1 MKPHRRVQIFLHSGI
16 DRRKDYIMPTEIIL
30 PIAIAVAVL
39 IFIFVAGYR
48 KAPPDKAYI
57 ISGIRRKAKV
67 VIGKASV
74 KIPFLERCDVLE
86 LALMSVDV
94 KTAQAVPTADYI
106 NISVDAVV
114 NVKISPE
121 KETIEK
127 AQQNFLNKDV
137 KYITQVAREV
147 LEGNMREIVGQMRL
161 EEMVSNRQ
169 AFAEKV
175 KQNADPD
182 LRAMG
187 LEIVSFNVQ
196 NFVDDNGIINDMGID
211 NTMQIKKKAAIS
223 KAEAERDIKI
233 AQAEANRKA
242 NDARVDSETAIAERQ
257 NELAIKQAELK
268 RAADIKQAEAD
279 AAYTIQQEEQRKTIE
294 ITTANANLA
303 KQEKEVEIKA
313 KEAEIKERALEAEIK
328 KTAEAQKYAAQQKA
342 DAELYTTQR
351 NAEAKKY
358 EDIQNAEAEL
368 EIKKNEAAAILVMAQ
383 NEANAAKAKAEA
395 SRFAAEQE
403 AEGIRAKGLAE
414 AEAVRAKALAEAE
427 GLDKKAEAMKKMEE
441 AAVLQM
447 YFEQMPAV
455 AEAIAKP
462 LAQVDKITMY
472 GDGNNTKL
480 VKDIMATVTQVTD
493 GLKESTGIDLN
504 DVLASFTGTKI
515 AMNSLN
521 NREANVD
528 NNIIESVAEDNNDEA
543 TTEASDL

>member
-1 MKPHRRVQIFLHSGI
+1 MPGFLTSEILIPVGI
-16 DRRKDYIMPTEIIL
+16 VL
-30 PIAIAVAVL
+30 AIVIVMFA
-39 IFIFVAGYR
+39 AGYR

-57 ISGIRRKAKV
+57 ISGLRRRAKV

-74 KIPFLERCDVLE
+74 KLPFFERCDVLE

-114 NVKISPE
+114 NVKISPDM
-121 KETIEK
+121 ETIAR
-127 AQQNFLNKDV
+127 AQQNFLNKNVD
-137 KYITQVAREV
+137 YITKVAREV

-161 EEMVSNRQ
+161 EEMISNRQ
-169 AFAEKV
+169 AFADKV
-175 KQNADPD
+175 RQNADPD
-182 LRAMG
+182 LKAMG

-196 NFVDDNGIINDMGID
+196 NFVDDNGVINDMGID
-211 NTMQIKKKAAIS
+211 NTMQIRKKASIS

-242 NDARVDSETAIAERQ
+242 NDAKVDSETAIAERLNQ
-257 NELAIKQAELK
+257 LAIKQAELK

-328 KTAEAQKYAAQQKA
+328 KTAEAEKYAAQQRA
-342 DAELYTTQR
+342 DAELYSTQR
-351 NAEAKKY
+351 SAEAKKY
-358 EDIQNAEAEL
+358 EDIQNSEAEL
-368 EIKKNEAAAILVMAQ
+368 QIKKNEAAAILVTAE
-383 NEANAAKAKAEA
+383 NEAAAEKARAEA
-395 SRFAAEQE
+395 ARFAAEQE

-427 GLDKKAEAMKKMEE
+427 GLDKKAEAMRKMEE

-447 YFEQMPAV
+447 YFEQMPAI

-462 LAQVDKITMY
+462 LENVEKITMY
-472 GDGNNTKL
+472 GDGNTSKL
-480 VKDIMATVTQVTD
+480 VKDITEATTQASSGLLD
-493 GLKESTGIDLN
+493 GLGIDLGSMVN
-504 DVLASFTGTKI
+504 SFITGKAIGTGLR
-515 AMNSLN
+515 S
-521 NREANVD
+521 E
-528 NNIIESVAEDNNDEA
+528 
-543 TTEASDL
+543 TEKEETV

>member
-1 MKPHRRVQIFLHSGI
+1 MPDFIEPGLLVPIVIIVVLVIVIFS
-16 DRRKDYIMPTEIIL
+16 
-30 PIAIAVAVL
+30 
-39 IFIFVAGYR
+39 AGYR
-48 KAPPDKAYI
+48 KAPPDKAFI
-57 ISGIRRKAKV
+57 ISGLRRKAKV
-67 VIGKASV
+67 VIGKATV
-74 KIPFLERCDVLE
+74 KLPFFERCDVLK

-114 NVKISPE
+114 NVKISPDPD
-121 KETIEK
+121 IIQK
-127 AQQNFLNKDV
+127 AQQNFLNRNV
-137 KYITQVAREV
+137 QYITGVAREV

-169 AFAEKV
+169 AFADKV

-242 NDARVDSETAIAERQ
+242 NDARVDSETAIAERE

-268 RAADIKQAEAD
+268 RAADIKRAEAD

-294 ITTANANLA
+294 ITSANANLA
-303 KQEKEVEIKA
+303 KQAKEVEIKA
-313 KEAEIKERALEAEIK
+313 KEAEIKERALEAEVK
-328 KTAEAQKYAAQQKA
+328 KTAEAQKYAAQQNA
-342 DAELYTTQR
+342 DAELYTIQR

-368 EIKKNEAAAILVMAQ
+368 EIKKNEAAAILVTAQ
-383 NEANAAKAKAEA
+383 NEAAAAKARAEA
-395 SRFAAEQE
+395 ARYAAEQE
-403 AEGIRAKGLAE
+403 AEGIRARGI
-414 AEAVRAKALAEAE
+414 AEAE
-427 GLDKKAEAMKKMEE
+427 GLDKKAEAMRKMEE

-447 YFEQMPAV
+447 YFEKMPEV
-455 AEAIAKP
+455 AQAIAKP
-462 LAQVDKITMY
+462 LENVDKITMY
-472 GDGNNTKL
+472 GDGNTAKL
-480 VKDIMATVTQVTD
+480 VKDIT
-493 GLKESTGIDLN
+493 
-504 DVLASFTGTKI
+504 
-515 AMNSLN
+515 
-521 NREANVD
+521 
-528 NNIIESVAEDNNDEA
+528 EA
-543 TTEASDL
+543 TTQASAGLLDGLGVDLKSMVGSFITGKAVASGINSESHVNAVPEAPAAPIKPAEDLVQQ

>member
-1 MKPHRRVQIFLHSGI
+1 MPS
-16 DRRKDYIMPTEIIL
+16 YIIPVV
-30 PIAIAVAVL
+30 IAIVAV
-39 IFIFVAGYR
+39 IFIFSAGYR

-57 ISGIRRKAKV
+57 ISGLRKKAKV
-67 VIGKASV
+67 VIGKATI
-74 KIPFLERCDVLE
+74 KLPFLERCDYLE

-106 NISVDAVV
+106 NISVDANV
-114 NVKISPE
+114 NVKISPDAD
-121 KETIEK
+121 TIAR
-127 AQQNFLNKDV
+127 AQQNFLNKNV
-137 KYITQVAREV
+137 EYITKVAREV

-169 AFAEKV
+169 AFADKV

-242 NDARVDSETAIAERQ
+242 NDAKVDSETAIAERQ

-294 ITTANANLA
+294 ITTADANIA
-303 KQEKEVEIKA
+303 KQAKEVEIKA
-313 KEAEIKERALEAEIK
+313 KEAEIKERALEAEVK

-342 DAELYTTQR
+342 DAELYSVQR
-351 NAEAKKY
+351 SAEAKKY

-368 EIKKNEAAAILVMAQ
+368 EIKKNEAAAILVTAQ
-383 NEANAAKAKAEA
+383 NEAEAAKAKAEA
-395 SRFAAEQE
+395 ARYTAEQE
-403 AEGIRAKGLAE
+403 AEGIRAKGVAE

-427 GLDKKAEAMKKMEE
+427 GLDKKAVAMQKMQE

-447 YFEQMPAV
+447 YFEQMPAI

-462 LAQVDKITMY
+462 LENVDKITMY
-472 GDGNNTKL
+472 GDGNTAKL
-480 VKDIMATVTQVTD
+480 IKDIT
-493 GLKESTGIDLN
+493 
-504 DVLASFTGTKI
+504 
-515 AMNSLN
+515 
-521 NREANVD
+521 
-528 NNIIESVAEDNNDEA
+528 EA
-543 TTEASDL
+543 TTQASSGLLDGLGVDIKSLVGSFVTGKAAAAGIKSEQ

>member
-1 MKPHRRVQIFLHSGI
+1 
-16 DRRKDYIMPTEIIL
+16 MPDFISTEILIPVGIVL
-30 PIAIAVAVL
+30 AII
-39 IFIFVAGYR
+39 IFMFAAGYR

-57 ISGIRRKAKV
+57 ISGLRRKAKV

-74 KIPFLERCDVLE
+74 KLPFFERCDVLE

-114 NVKISPE
+114 NVKISPDM
-121 KETIEK
+121 ETIAR
-127 AQQNFLNKDV
+127 AQQNFLNKNVDYLT
-137 KYITQVAREV
+137 KVAREV

-161 EEMVSNRQ
+161 EEMISNRQ
-169 AFAEKV
+169 AFADKV
-175 KQNADPD
+175 RQNADPD
-182 LRAMG
+182 LKAMG

-196 NFVDDNGIINDMGID
+196 NFVDDNGVINDMGID
-211 NTMQIKKKAAIS
+211 NTMQIRKKASIS

-242 NDARVDSETAIAERQ
+242 NDAKVDSETAIAERQ
-257 NELAIKQAELK
+257 NQLAIKQAELK

-328 KTAEAQKYAAQQKA
+328 KTAEAEKYAAQQRA
-342 DAELYTTQR
+342 DAQLYSTQR
-351 NAEAKKY
+351 SAEAKKY
-358 EDIQNAEAEL
+358 EDIQNSEAEL
-368 EIKKNEAAAILVMAQ
+368 EIKRNEAAAILVTAQ
-383 NEANAAKAKAEA
+383 NEAAAEKARAEA
-395 SRFAAEQE
+395 ARFAAEQE
-403 AEGIRAKGLAE
+403 AEGIRARGLAE

-427 GLDKKAEAMKKMEE
+427 GLDKKAEAMRKMEE

-447 YFEQMPAV
+447 YFEQMPAI

-462 LAQVDKITMY
+462 LENIDKITMY
-472 GDGNNTKL
+472 GDGNASKL
-480 VKDIMATVTQVTD
+480 VKDITEATTQASSGLLD
-493 GLKESTGIDLN
+493 GLGIDLGSMVN
-504 DVLASFTGTKI
+504 SFITGKAIGSGINSEIPKEPIKPVTPENTK
-515 AMNSLN
+515 
-521 NREANVD
+521 ETV
-528 NNIIESVAEDNNDEA
+528 
-543 TTEASDL
+543 

>member
-1 MKPHRRVQIFLHSGI
+1 MPDFIEPGLLVPIVIIVILVIVIFS
-16 DRRKDYIMPTEIIL
+16 
-30 PIAIAVAVL
+30 
-39 IFIFVAGYR
+39 AGYR
-48 KAPPDKAYI
+48 KAPPDKAFI
-57 ISGIRRKAKV
+57 ISGLRRKAKV
-67 VIGKASV
+67 VIGKATV
-74 KIPFLERCDVLE
+74 KLPFFERCDVLE

-114 NVKISPE
+114 NVKISPDPD
-121 KETIEK
+121 IIQK
-127 AQQNFLNKDV
+127 AQQNFLNRNV
-137 KYITQVAREV
+137 QYITGVAREV

-169 AFAEKV
+169 AFADKV

-242 NDARVDSETAIAERQ
+242 NDARVDSETAIAERE

-268 RAADIKQAEAD
+268 RAADIKRAEAD

-294 ITTANANLA
+294 ITSANANLA
-303 KQEKEVEIKA
+303 KQAKEVEIKA
-313 KEAEIKERALEAEIK
+313 KEAEIKERALEAEVK
-328 KTAEAQKYAAQQKA
+328 KTAEAQKYAAQQNA
-342 DAELYTTQR
+342 DAELYTIQR

-368 EIKKNEAAAILVMAQ
+368 EIKKNEAAAILVTAQ
-383 NEANAAKAKAEA
+383 NEAAAAKARAEA
-395 SRFAAEQE
+395 ARYAAEQE
-403 AEGIRAKGLAE
+403 AEGIRARGI
-414 AEAVRAKALAEAE
+414 AEAE
-427 GLDKKAEAMKKMEE
+427 GLDKKAEAMRKMEE

-447 YFEQMPAV
+447 YFEKMPEV
-455 AEAIAKP
+455 AQAIAKP
-462 LAQVDKITMY
+462 LENVDKITMY
-472 GDGNNTKL
+472 GDGNTAKL
-480 VKDIMATVTQVTD
+480 VKDIT
-493 GLKESTGIDLN
+493 
-504 DVLASFTGTKI
+504 
-515 AMNSLN
+515 
-521 NREANVD
+521 
-528 NNIIESVAEDNNDEA
+528 EA
-543 TTEASDL
+543 TTQASAGLLDGLGVDLKSMVGSFITGKAVASGINSEAHVNTAPEAPAAPVKPAEDLVQQ

>member
-1 MKPHRRVQIFLHSGI
+1 MPDFIEPGLLVPIVIIVVLVIVIFS
-16 DRRKDYIMPTEIIL
+16 
-30 PIAIAVAVL
+30 
-39 IFIFVAGYR
+39 AGYR
-48 KAPPDKAYI
+48 KAPPDKAFI
-57 ISGIRRKAKV
+57 ISGLRRKAKV
-67 VIGKASV
+67 VIGKATV
-74 KIPFLERCDVLE
+74 KLPFFERCDVLE

-114 NVKISPE
+114 NVKISPDPD
-121 KETIEK
+121 IIQK
-127 AQQNFLNKDV
+127 AQQNFLNRNV
-137 KYITQVAREV
+137 QYITGVAREV

-169 AFAEKV
+169 AFADKV

-242 NDARVDSETAIAERQ
+242 NDARVDSETAIAERE

-268 RAADIKQAEAD
+268 RAADIKRAEAD

-294 ITTANANLA
+294 ITSANANLA
-303 KQEKEVEIKA
+303 KQAKEVEIKA
-313 KEAEIKERALEAEIK
+313 KEAEIKERALEAEVK
-328 KTAEAQKYAAQQKA
+328 KTAEAQKYAAQQNA
-342 DAELYTTQR
+342 DAELYTIQR

-368 EIKKNEAAAILVMAQ
+368 EIKKNEAAA
-383 NEANAAKAKAEA
+383 KARAEA
-395 SRFAAEQE
+395 ARYAAEQE
-403 AEGIRAKGLAE
+403 AEGIRARGIAE
-414 AEAVRAKALAEAE
+414 AEAVRAKAIAEAE
-427 GLDKKAEAMKKMEE
+427 GLDKKAEAMRKMEE

-447 YFEQMPAV
+447 YFEKMPEV
-455 AEAIAKP
+455 AQAIAKP
-462 LAQVDKITMY
+462 LENVDKITMY
-472 GDGNNTKL
+472 GDGNTAKL
-480 VKDIMATVTQVTD
+480 VKDIT
-493 GLKESTGIDLN
+493 
-504 DVLASFTGTKI
+504 
-515 AMNSLN
+515 
-521 NREANVD
+521 
-528 NNIIESVAEDNNDEA
+528 EA
-543 TTEASDL
+543 TTQASAGLLDGLGVDLKSMVGSFITGKAVASGINSETHVNAAPEAPAAPVKPAEDLVQQ

>member
-1 MKPHRRVQIFLHSGI
+1 MPDFIEPGLLVPIVIIVILVIVIFS
-16 DRRKDYIMPTEIIL
+16 
-30 PIAIAVAVL
+30 
-39 IFIFVAGYR
+39 AGYR
-48 KAPPDKAYI
+48 KAPPDKAFI
-57 ISGIRRKAKV
+57 ISGLRRKAKV
-67 VIGKASV
+67 VIGKATV
-74 KIPFLERCDVLE
+74 KLPFFERCDVLE

-114 NVKISPE
+114 NVKISPDPD
-121 KETIEK
+121 IIQK
-127 AQQNFLNKDV
+127 AQQNFLNRNV
-137 KYITQVAREV
+137 QYITGVAREV

-169 AFAEKV
+169 AFADKV

-242 NDARVDSETAIAERQ
+242 NDARVDSETAIAERE

-268 RAADIKQAEAD
+268 RAADIKRAEAD

-294 ITTANANLA
+294 ITSANANLA
-303 KQEKEVEIKA
+303 KQAKEVEIKA
-313 KEAEIKERALEAEIK
+313 KEAEIKERALEAEVK
-328 KTAEAQKYAAQQKA
+328 KTAEAQKYAAQQNA
-342 DAELYTTQR
+342 DAELYTIQR

-368 EIKKNEAAAILVMAQ
+368 EIKKNEAAAILVTAQ
-383 NEANAAKAKAEA
+383 NEAAAAKARAEA
-395 SRFAAEQE
+395 ARYAAEQE
-403 AEGIRAKGLAE
+403 AEGIRARGI
-414 AEAVRAKALAEAE
+414 AEAE
-427 GLDKKAEAMKKMEE
+427 GLDKKAEAMRKMEE

-447 YFEQMPAV
+447 YFEKMPEV
-455 AEAIAKP
+455 AQAIAKP
-462 LAQVDKITMY
+462 LENVDKITMY
-472 GDGNNTKL
+472 GDGNTAKL
-480 VKDIMATVTQVTD
+480 VKDIT
-493 GLKESTGIDLN
+493 
-504 DVLASFTGTKI
+504 
-515 AMNSLN
+515 
-521 NREANVD
+521 
-528 NNIIESVAEDNNDEA
+528 EA
-543 TTEASDL
+543 TTQASAGLLDGLGVDLKSMVGSFITGKAVASGINSEAHVNAAPEAPAAPVKPAEDLVQQ

>member
-1 MKPHRRVQIFLHSGI
+1 MPDFIEPGLLVPIVIIVVLVIVIFS
-16 DRRKDYIMPTEIIL
+16 
-30 PIAIAVAVL
+30 
-39 IFIFVAGYR
+39 AGYR
-48 KAPPDKAYI
+48 KAPPDKAFI
-57 ISGIRRKAKV
+57 ISGLRRKAKV
-67 VIGKASV
+67 VIGKATV
-74 KIPFLERCDVLE
+74 KLPFFERCDVLE

-114 NVKISPE
+114 NVKISPDPD
-121 KETIEK
+121 IIQK
-127 AQQNFLNKDV
+127 AQQNFLNRNV
-137 KYITQVAREV
+137 QYITGVAREV

-169 AFAEKV
+169 AFADKV

-242 NDARVDSETAIAERQ
+242 NDARVDSETAIAERE

-268 RAADIKQAEAD
+268 RAADIKRAEAD

-294 ITTANANLA
+294 ITSANANLA
-303 KQEKEVEIKA
+303 KQAKEVEIKA
-313 KEAEIKERALEAEIK
+313 KEAEIKERALEAEVK
-328 KTAEAQKYAAQQKA
+328 KTAEAQKYAAQQNA
-342 DAELYTTQR
+342 DAELYTIQR

-358 EDIQNAEAEL
+358 EVQNAEAEL
-368 EIKKNEAAAILVMAQ
+368 EIKKNEAAAILVTAQ
-383 NEANAAKAKAEA
+383 NEAAAAKARAEA
-395 SRFAAEQE
+395 ARYAAEQE
-403 AEGIRAKGLAE
+403 AEGIRARGIAE

-427 GLDKKAEAMKKMEE
+427 GLDKKAEAMRKMEE

-447 YFEQMPAV
+447 YFEKMPEV
-455 AEAIAKP
+455 AQAIAKP
-462 LAQVDKITMY
+462 LENVDKITMY
-472 GDGNNTKL
+472 GDGNTAKL
-480 VKDIMATVTQVTD
+480 VKDIT
-493 GLKESTGIDLN
+493 
-504 DVLASFTGTKI
+504 
-515 AMNSLN
+515 
-521 NREANVD
+521 
-528 NNIIESVAEDNNDEA
+528 EA
-543 TTEASDL
+543 TTQASAGLLDGLGVDLKSMVGSFITGKAVASGINSETHVNAAPEAPAAPVKPAEDLVQQ

>member
-1 MKPHRRVQIFLHSGI
+1 MPDFIEPGLLVPIVIIVILVIVIFS
-16 DRRKDYIMPTEIIL
+16 
-30 PIAIAVAVL
+30 
-39 IFIFVAGYR
+39 AGYR
-48 KAPPDKAYI
+48 KAPPDKAFI
-57 ISGIRRKAKV
+57 ISGLRRKAKV
-67 VIGKASV
+67 VIGKATV
-74 KIPFLERCDVLE
+74 KLPFFERCDVLE

-114 NVKISPE
+114 NVKISPDPD
-121 KETIEK
+121 IIQK
-127 AQQNFLNKDV
+127 AQQNFLNRNV
-137 KYITQVAREV
+137 QYITGVAREV

-169 AFAEKV
+169 AFADKV

-242 NDARVDSETAIAERQ
+242 NDARVDSETAIAERE

-268 RAADIKQAEAD
+268 RAADIKRAEAD

-294 ITTANANLA
+294 ITSANANLA
-303 KQEKEVEIKA
+303 KQAKEVEIKA
-313 KEAEIKERALEAEIK
+313 KEAEIKERALEAEVK
-328 KTAEAQKYAAQQKA
+328 KTAEAQKYAAQQNA
-342 DAELYTTQR
+342 DAELYTIQR

-368 EIKKNEAAAILVMAQ
+368 EIKKNEAAAILVTAQ
-383 NEANAAKAKAEA
+383 NEAAAAKARAEA
-395 SRFAAEQE
+395 ARYAAEQE
-403 AEGIRAKGLAE
+403 AEGIRARGI
-414 AEAVRAKALAEAE
+414 AEAE
-427 GLDKKAEAMKKMEE
+427 GLDKKAEAMRKMEE

-447 YFEQMPAV
+447 YFEKMPEV
-455 AEAIAKP
+455 AQAIAKP
-462 LAQVDKITMY
+462 LENVDKITMY
-472 GDGNNTKL
+472 GDGNTAKL
-480 VKDIMATVTQVTD
+480 VKDIT
-493 GLKESTGIDLN
+493 
-504 DVLASFTGTKI
+504 
-515 AMNSLN
+515 
-521 NREANVD
+521 
-528 NNIIESVAEDNNDEA
+528 EA
-543 TTEASDL
+543 TTQASAGLLDGLGVDLKSMVGSFITGKAVASGINSESHVNAAPEAPATPVKPAEDLVQQ

>member
-1 MKPHRRVQIFLHSGI
+1 MPEI
-16 DRRKDYIMPTEIIL
+16 DLGVII
-30 PIAIAVAVL
+30 PAIVIAIVIIV
-39 IFIFVAGYR
+39 IFTAGYR

-67 VIGKASV
+67 VIGKATV
-74 KIPFLERCDVLE
+74 KLPFLERCDVLE

-106 NISVDAVV
+106 NIMVDANV
-114 NVKISPE
+114 NVKISPNPD
-121 KETIEK
+121 IIAR
-127 AQQNFLNKDV
+127 AQQNFLNKNV
-137 KYITQVAREV
+137 EYITKVAREV

-169 AFAEKV
+169 AFADKV

-182 LRAMG
+182 LQAMG

-242 NDARVDSETAIAERQ
+242 NDARVDSETAIAERE

-268 RAADIKQAEAD
+268 RAADIKRAEAD
-279 AAYTIQQEEQRKTIE
+279 AAYTIQEEEQRKTIE
-294 ITTANANLA
+294 ITSANANLA

-313 KEAEIKERALEAEIK
+313 KEAEIKERALEAEVK

-342 DAELYTTQR
+342 DAELYTIQR
-351 NAEAKKY
+351 TAEAKKY

-368 EIKKNEAAAILVMAQ
+368 EIKKNEAAAILVTAQ
-383 NEANAAKAKAEA
+383 NEAAAEKARAEA
-395 SRFAAEQE
+395 ARYSAEQE
-403 AEGIRAKGLAE
+403 AEGIRARGIAE

-427 GLDKKAEAMKKMEE
+427 GLDKKAEAMRKMEE

-447 YFEQMPAV
+447 YFEKMPEV
-455 AEAIAKP
+455 AHAIAEP
-462 LAQVDKITMY
+462 LSSVDKITMY
-472 GDGNNTKL
+472 GDGNTSKL
-480 VKDIMATVTQVTD
+480 VKDITEATTQASAGLLD
-493 GLKESTGIDLN
+493 GLGIDLKTM
-504 DVLASFTGTKI
+504 VSSFVAGKSMAAGINTT
-515 AMNSLN
+515 AAEVNSMQKP
-521 NREANVD
+521 D
-528 NNIIESVAEDNNDEA
+528 KTD
-543 TTEASDL
+543 DLVKQ

>member
-1 MKPHRRVQIFLHSGI
+1 MPDFIEPGLLVPIVIIVVLVIVIFS
-16 DRRKDYIMPTEIIL
+16 
-30 PIAIAVAVL
+30 
-39 IFIFVAGYR
+39 AGYR
-48 KAPPDKAYI
+48 KAPPDKAFI
-57 ISGIRRKAKV
+57 ISGLRRKAKV
-67 VIGKASV
+67 VIGKATV
-74 KIPFLERCDVLE
+74 KLPFFERCDVLE

-114 NVKISPE
+114 NVKISPDPD
-121 KETIEK
+121 IIQK
-127 AQQNFLNKDV
+127 AQQNFLNRNV
-137 KYITQVAREV
+137 QYITGVAREV

-169 AFAEKV
+169 AFADKV

-242 NDARVDSETAIAERQ
+242 NDARVDSETAIAERE

-268 RAADIKQAEAD
+268 RAADIKRAEAD

-294 ITTANANLA
+294 ITSANANLA
-303 KQEKEVEIKA
+303 KQAKEVEIKA
-313 KEAEIKERALEAEIK
+313 KEAEIKERALEAEVK
-328 KTAEAQKYAAQQKA
+328 KTAEAQKYAAQQNA
-342 DAELYTTQR
+342 DAELYTIQR

-368 EIKKNEAAAILVMAQ
+368 EIKKNEAAAILVTAQ
-383 NEANAAKAKAEA
+383 NEAAAAKARAEA
-395 SRFAAEQE
+395 ARYAAEQ
-403 AEGIRAKGLAE
+403 
-414 AEAVRAKALAEAE
+414 EAE
-427 GLDKKAEAMKKMEE
+427 GLDKKAEAMRKMEE

-447 YFEQMPAV
+447 YFEKMPEV
-455 AEAIAKP
+455 AQAIAKP
-462 LAQVDKITMY
+462 LENVDKITMY
-472 GDGNNTKL
+472 GDGNTAKL
-480 VKDIMATVTQVTD
+480 VKDIT
-493 GLKESTGIDLN
+493 
-504 DVLASFTGTKI
+504 
-515 AMNSLN
+515 
-521 NREANVD
+521 
-528 NNIIESVAEDNNDEA
+528 EA
-543 TTEASDL
+543 TTQASAGLLDGLGVDLKSMVGSFITGKAVASGINSETHVNAAPEAPAAPVKPAEDLVQQ

>member
-1 MKPHRRVQIFLHSGI
+1 MPDFIEPGLLVPIVIIVILVIVIFS
-16 DRRKDYIMPTEIIL
+16 
-30 PIAIAVAVL
+30 
-39 IFIFVAGYR
+39 AGYR
-48 KAPPDKAYI
+48 KAPPDKAFI
-57 ISGIRRKAKV
+57 ISGLRRKAKV
-67 VIGKASV
+67 VIGKATV
-74 KIPFLERCDVLE
+74 KLPFFERCDVLE

-114 NVKISPE
+114 NVKISPDPD
-121 KETIEK
+121 IIQK
-127 AQQNFLNKDV
+127 AQQNFLNRNV
-137 KYITQVAREV
+137 QYITGVAREV

-169 AFAEKV
+169 AFADKV

-242 NDARVDSETAIAERQ
+242 NDARVDSETAIAERE

-268 RAADIKQAEAD
+268 RAADIKRAEAD

-294 ITTANANLA
+294 ITSANANLA
-303 KQEKEVEIKA
+303 KQAKEVEIKA
-313 KEAEIKERALEAEIK
+313 KEAEIKERALEAEVK
-328 KTAEAQKYAAQQKA
+328 KTAEAQKYAAQQNA
-342 DAELYTTQR
+342 DAELYTIQR

-368 EIKKNEAAAILVMAQ
+368 EIKKNEAAAILVTAQ
-383 NEANAAKAKAEA
+383 NEAAAAKARAEA
-395 SRFAAEQE
+395 ARYAAEQE
-403 AEGIRAKGLAE
+403 AEGIRARGI
-414 AEAVRAKALAEAE
+414 AEAE
-427 GLDKKAEAMKKMEE
+427 GLDKKAEAMRKMEE

-447 YFEQMPAV
+447 YFEKMPEV
-455 AEAIAKP
+455 AQAIAKP
-462 LAQVDKITMY
+462 LENVDKITMY
-472 GDGNNTKL
+472 GDGNTAKL
-480 VKDIMATVTQVTD
+480 VKDIT
-493 GLKESTGIDLN
+493 
-504 DVLASFTGTKI
+504 
-515 AMNSLN
+515 
-521 NREANVD
+521 
-528 NNIIESVAEDNNDEA
+528 EA
-543 TTEASDL
+543 TTQASAGLLDGLGVDLKSMVGSFITGKAVASGINSETHVNAAPEAPAAPVKPTEDLVQQ